1 MPSEQG
7 NAGASVVSTETMRW
21 LDRWIGV
28 PLCFLLSLLAG
39 GATRRARHPHRVLC
53 IQLAEMGSLVL
64 AAPAIRWMQGRGL
77 ASSFVSFRRN
87 GHCID
92 IAGLAAADRV
102 FLWRTESTFLFG
114 VDLFRFLAWAW
125 RQDFDAAI
133 DFEPCSRFSALL
145 GLLSGARLRVGYAQ
159 PAAYR
164 GRLHTLPVAYRADR
178 HMGENCL
185 ALATALLPGAASPAW
200 QSVEA
205 DWVASLPVA
214 IAAQASR
221 RVDLLLRARFPTL
234 VKADS
239 LVLINPNAGDL
250 LPQRRWP
257 ADRYLELCRRLLAN
271 DPGLCI
277 GLIGGDADTASNL
290 KLARCLASP
299 RCASLAGELAVA
311 ELPALFARC
320 RLLVS
325 NDSGPAHIAAL
336 TRTPTLVMFG
346 PETPALYRPLGAARA
361 LYAGLS
367 CSPCIRVETQRRCAC
382 ADNQCMQAI
391 SVDRVAGE
399 ILGMFSET
407 PSPIAVLPAPTL
419 ERMPERR

>member
-1 MPSEQG
+1 
-7 NAGASVVSTETMRW
+7 MRW

-39 GATRRARHPHRVLC
+39 QATRRIRHPRRVLC

-64 AAPAIRWMQGRGL
+64 AAPALRWMRGQGL
-77 ASSFVSFRRN
+77 APSFVSFRRN
-87 GHCID
+87 GDCIA
-92 IAGLAAADRV
+92 IAGLAPADRV
-102 FLWRTESTFLFG
+102 FLWRTDSTLMFAL
-114 VDLFRFLAWAW
+114 DLLRFLAWAW

-145 GLLSGARLRVGYAQ
+145 GLLSGARLRVGYSH
-159 PAAYR
+159 AATYR
-164 GRLHTLPVAYRADR
+164 GRLHTRPVPYRTDR

-185 ALATALLPGAASPAW
+185 ALVSALLPGAERPVW
-200 QSVEA
+200 PLVEA
-205 DWVASLPVA
+205 DWAAGLPVA
-214 IAAQASR
+214 PTAEASR
-221 RVDLLLRARFPTL
+221 RVERVLQAYFDAMLLANP
-234 VKADS
+234 

-257 ADRYLELCRRLLAN
+257 VDRYVELCRRLLAH
-271 DPGLCI
+271 DPRLCI
-277 GLIGGDADTASNL
+277 GLIGGEADKESNRE
-290 KLARCLASP
+290 LAGCVASP
-299 RCASLAGELAVA
+299 RCVSLAGELVVA
-311 ELPALFARC
+311 ELPALFARS

-346 PETPALYRPLGAARA
+346 PETPVLYRPLGEARA

-382 ADNQCMQAI
+382 ADNLCMQAI

-399 ILGMFSET
+399 VAAMLSATASE
-407 PSPIAVLPAPTL
+407 IAVSPAPTL
-419 ERMPERR
+419 ERMPTQP

>member
-1 MPSEQG
+1 M
-7 NAGASVVSTETMRW
+7 STETMRW

-39 GATRRARHPHRVLC
+39 NATRRIRQPRRVLC

-64 AAPAIRWMQGRGL
+64 AAPAIRWMRGQGL
-77 ASSFVSFRRN
+77 APSFVSFRRN
-87 GHCID
+87 GDCIEV
-92 IAGLAAADRV
+92 AGLASADHV
-102 FLWRTESTFLFG
+102 FLWRTDSTFMFAL
-114 VDLFRFLAWAW
+114 DLIRFLAWAW

-145 GLLSGARLRVGYAQ
+145 GLLSGARLRVGYAH
-159 PAAYR
+159 AATYR
-164 GRLHTLPVAYRADR
+164 GRLHTRPVPYRTDR

-185 ALATALLPGAASPAW
+185 ALVSALLPGTAHPVW
-200 QSVEA
+200 TRVEA
-205 DWVASLPVA
+205 DWAASLPVA
-214 IAAQASR
+214 PTAEAAQSVER
-221 RVDLLLRARFPTL
+221 ILQSHFPAL
-234 VKADS
+234 APANP

-271 DPGLCI
+271 DSRLCI
-277 GLIGGDADTASNL
+277 GLIGGEADTASNRE
-290 KLARCLASP
+290 LAGRVASP
-299 RCASLAGELAVA
+299 RCVSLAGELAVA
-311 ELPALFARC
+311 ELPALFARS

-346 PETPALYRPLGAARA
+346 PETPRLYRPLGEARA

-382 ADNQCMQAI
+382 NDNLCMQAI
-391 SVDRVAGE
+391 SVETVAGE
-399 ILGMFSET
+399 VAEMLSE
-407 PSPIAVLPAPTL
+407 SASQIAVSSAPTPG
-419 ERMPERR
+419 RMPNTK